1 MPGQTRAIA
10 PQTIGLLKRL
20 IRIPSVNPV
29 IENGSGENSI
39 GSFIADWF
47 RKSHEFNVYEQRVA
61 KDRFNVIAVLP
72 GKRNGRSLMLNGHMD
87 TVGTSGMTTKPFA
100 AKTERGMIHGR
111 GACDMKGALAAMMS
125 AALSVA
131 KSNKQLHGDLVFTGV
146 VDEEYKS
153 SGTWNLIKRFRA
165 DAAIVGEPTG
175 LDIATAH
182 KGYAWLQIETFG
194 KRAHGSVPERGVDAI
209 EKMAKII
216 SGIERIRHEHRRRR
230 HPLVGTPK
238 IHTSTVAGGS
248 EWSSVPGSC
257 VLKVERRLIPGETTR
272 DATNELNGII
282 RIATKQDSK
291 IKAKVQLIY
300 HGDAMEVKKPPH
312 LSILQKTARH
322 AGAEARIIGV
332 PYWTDAAILV
342 NQRGIPTCLF
352 GPGDIAV
359 AHSPDEYVS
368 VNEVVKAATIYAG
381 TAQVYCNIED

>member
-1 MPGQTRAIA
+1 MTGQPRVSGR
-10 PQTIGLLKRL
+10 QTIRLLKRL
-20 IRIPSVNPV
+20 IKIPSVNPA
-29 IENGSGENSI
+29 IENGTGENAV

-47 RKSHEFNVYEQRVA
+47 RKSHEFNVSEQRVGR
-61 KDRFNVIAVLP
+61 DRFNVIAVLP
-72 GKRNGRSLMLNGHMD
+72 GKGNGRSLMLNGHMD

-125 AALSVA
+125 AMLNVA
-131 KSNKQLHGDLVFTGV
+131 RSNKRLQGDLVFTGV

-153 SGTWNLIKRFRA
+153 IGTWNLIKRFRA

-175 LDIATAH
+175 LDVATAH

-194 KRAHGSVPERGVDAI
+194 KRAHGSVPEKGNDAI
-209 EKMAKII
+209 EKMATII
-216 SGIERIRHEHRRRR
+216 SGMEHLRQEHQRRR

-238 IHTSTVAGGS
+238 IHTSTITGGS

-257 VLKVERRLIPGETTR
+257 VLKVERRLIPGETPR
-272 DATNELNGII
+272 DAANEINEII
-282 RIATKQDSK
+282 RTATRQDNK
-291 IKAKVQLIY
+291 INAKVQLIF

-312 LSILQKTARH
+312 LSILQKTARN
-322 AGAEARIIGV
+322 AGAEGRIIGV

-342 NQRGIPTCLF
+342 NQGRVPTCLF

-368 VNEVVKAATIYAG
+368 VNEVLKAANIYAG
-381 TAQVYCNIED
+381 TAQVYCNID